1 MSKKKIA
8 VIGAGIIGLNT
19 AYYLQKTDCQVTLFD
34 RQDPGTGTSRGHAN
48 MIANYGVPA
57 INQPQVWGQIP
68 RYLFSS
74 SSPISI
80 QWNKIGQLT
89 PWLLQF
95 LKHCNTSSMKRT
107 AEYTSSLL
115 QCSLQDYQEL
125 LKEIKS
131 QNLLTHRG
139 VLYVWINP
147 RQQPSIS
154 QVNIRSQS
162 GVEQHKLN
170 GDQVREL
177 EPTLSSHIKGG
188 WHFPKAHHT
197 LNSDLILNKLYQ
209 TFIEYGGRFQKQEV
223 TSINIKNQLTKVN
236 DQNFDQIVVCTGAFS
251 KSLVKQIEGS
261 FIPLETERGYHI
273 EYIQKQKLLTR
284 PTSLVES
291 GMYLTPLHD
300 RIRAVGTVELG
311 GLHSRITQ
319 ARINYIARD
328 AQRLIPSLQD
338 FQNSWLGYR
347 PTLPDC
353 LPVLGRSPKFENI
366 FYAFGH
372 NHLGWTLGPTTGKLI
387 SNLIIKNIPI
397 DAAFNISRFL
407 K

>member
-1 MSKKKIA
+1 MTKKIA
-8 VIGAGIIGLNT
+8 VIGAGIIGLST
-19 AYYLQKTDCQVTLFD
+19 AYYLQKEDCQITLID

-48 MIANYGVPA
+48 MIANYGVPG
-57 INQPQVWGQIP
+57 INQPQIWRQLP
-68 RYLFSS
+68 RYLFSKA
-74 SSPISI
+74 SPISI

-89 PWLLQF
+89 PWLYQF
-95 LKHCNTSSMKRT
+95 LKNCNTPSMRRT
-107 AEYTSSLL
+107 AQYTSSLL
-115 QCSLQDYQEL
+115 QSSLTNYQEL
-125 LKEIKS
+125 LKEIKG
-131 QNLLTHRG
+131 QDLLSHQG
-139 VLYVWINP
+139 VLYVWIDSQ
-147 RQQPSIS
+147 QQPSVA

-162 GVEQHKLN
+162 GIEQHKLT
-170 GDQVREL
+170 GEQIREL
-177 EPTLSSHIKGG
+177 EPNLSTQIKGG

-197 LNSDLILNKLYQ
+197 LNSDIILSKLYQ
-209 TFIEYGGRFQKQEV
+209 SFIEYGGQFQKQEV
-223 TSINIKNQLTKVN
+223 ISIYVDNQTIEVN
-236 DQNFDQIVVCTGAFS
+236 GQNYDQIVLCTGAFS
-251 KSLVKQIEGS
+251 KSLIKQIEGS

-273 EYIQKQKLLTR
+273 EYIEKQKLLSR

-338 FQNSWLGYR
+338 FQNPWLGYR

-372 NHLGWTLGPTTGKLI
+372 NHLGWTLGPTTGKLM
-387 SNLIIKNIPI
+387 SNLMIKSIPV
-397 DAAFNISRFL
+397 DEAFNISRFL

>member
-1 MSKKKIA
+1 MTKKIA
-8 VIGAGIIGLNT
+8 VIGAGIIGLST
-19 AYYLQKTDCQVTLFD
+19 AYYLQKEDCLITLID

-48 MIANYGVPA
+48 MIANYGVPG
-57 INQPQVWGQIP
+57 INQPQIWRQLP
-68 RYLFSS
+68 RYLFSKA
-74 SSPISI
+74 SPISI

-89 PWLLQF
+89 PWLYQF
-95 LKHCNTSSMKRT
+95 LKNCNTSSMRKT
-107 AEYTSSLL
+107 AQYTSSLL
-115 QCSLQDYQEL
+115 QSSLPNYQEL
-125 LKEIKS
+125 LKEIKG
-131 QNLLTHRG
+131 QDLLSHQG
-139 VLYVWINP
+139 VLYVWIDSQ
-147 RQQPSIS
+147 QQPSVA

-162 GVEQHKLN
+162 GIEQHKLT
-170 GDQVREL
+170 GEQIREL
-177 EPTLSSHIKGG
+177 EPNLSTQIKGG

-197 LNSDLILNKLYQ
+197 LNSDIILSKLYQ
-209 TFIEYGGRFQKQEV
+209 SFIEYGGQFQKQEV
-223 TSINIKNQLTKVN
+223 TSIDVDNQIIEVN
-236 DQNFDQIVVCTGAFS
+236 DQNYDQIVLCTGAFS
-251 KSLVKQIEGS
+251 KSLIKQIEGS

-273 EYIQKQKLLTR
+273 EYIEKQKLLSR

-338 FQNSWLGYR
+338 FQNPWLGYR

-372 NHLGWTLGPTTGKLI
+372 NHLGWTLGPTTGKLM
-387 SNLIIKNIPI
+387 SNLMIKSIPV
-397 DAAFNISRFL
+397 DEAFNISRFL

>member
-1 MSKKKIA
+1 MTKKIA
-8 VIGAGIIGLNT
+8 VIGAGIIGLST
-19 AYYLQKTDCQVTLFD
+19 AYYLQKEDCQITLID

-48 MIANYGVPA
+48 MIANYGVPG
-57 INQPQVWGQIP
+57 INQPQIWRQLP
-68 RYLFSS
+68 RYLFSKA
-74 SSPISI
+74 SPISI

-89 PWLLQF
+89 PWLYQF
-95 LKHCNTSSMKRT
+95 LKNCNTSSMRKT
-107 AEYTSSLL
+107 AQYTSSLL
-115 QCSLQDYQEL
+115 QSSLPNYQEL
-125 LKEIKS
+125 LKEIKG
-131 QNLLTHRG
+131 QDLLSHQG
-139 VLYVWINP
+139 VLYVWIDSQ
-147 RQQPSIS
+147 QQPSVA

-162 GVEQHKLN
+162 GIEQHKLT
-170 GDQVREL
+170 GEQIREL
-177 EPTLSSHIKGG
+177 EPNLSTQIKGG

-197 LNSDLILNKLYQ
+197 LNSDHILSKLYQ
-209 TFIEYGGRFQKQEV
+209 SFIEYGGQFQKQEV
-223 TSINIKNQLTKVN
+223 TSIDVNNQIIEVN
-236 DQNFDQIVVCTGAFS
+236 DQNYDQIVLCTGAFS
-251 KSLVKQIEGS
+251 KSLIKQIEGS

-273 EYIQKQKLLTR
+273 EYIEKQKLLSR

-338 FQNSWLGYR
+338 FQNPWLGYR

-372 NHLGWTLGPTTGKLI
+372 NHLGWTLGPTTGKLM
-387 SNLIIKNIPI
+387 SNLMIKSIPV
-397 DAAFNISRFL
+397 DEAFNISRFL

>member
-1 MSKKKIA
+1 MTKKIA
-8 VIGAGIIGLNT
+8 VIGAGIIGLST
-19 AYYLQKTDCQVTLFD
+19 AYYLQKEDCQITLID

-48 MIANYGVPA
+48 MIANYGVPG
-57 INQPQVWGQIP
+57 INQPQIWRQLP
-68 RYLFSS
+68 RYLFSKA
-74 SSPISI
+74 SPISI

-89 PWLLQF
+89 PWLYQF
-95 LKHCNTSSMKRT
+95 LKNCNTQSMRRT
-107 AEYTSSLL
+107 AQYTSSLL
-115 QCSLQDYQEL
+115 QSSLTNYQEL
-125 LKEIKS
+125 LKEIKGRD
-131 QNLLTHRG
+131 LLSHQG
-139 VLYVWINP
+139 VLYVWIDSQ
-147 RQQPSIS
+147 QQPSVD

-162 GVEQHKLN
+162 GIEQHKLT
-170 GDQVREL
+170 GEQIREL
-177 EPTLSSHIKGG
+177 EPNLSTQIKGG

-197 LNSDLILNKLYQ
+197 LNSDIILSKLYQ
-209 TFIEYGGRFQKQEV
+209 SFIEYGGQFQKQEV
-223 TSINIKNQLTKVN
+223 TSIDVDNQIIEVN
-236 DQNFDQIVVCTGAFS
+236 DQNYDQIVLCTGAFS
-251 KSLVKQIEGS
+251 KSLIKQIEGS

-273 EYIQKQKLLTR
+273 EYIEKQKLLSR

-338 FQNSWLGYR
+338 FQNPWLGYR

-372 NHLGWTLGPTTGKLI
+372 NHLGWTLGPTTGKLM
-387 SNLIIKNIPI
+387 SNLMIKSIPV
-397 DAAFNISRFL
+397 DEAFNISRFL

>member
-1 MSKKKIA
+1 M
-8 VIGAGIIGLNT
+8 
-19 AYYLQKTDCQVTLFD
+19 
-34 RQDPGTGTSRGHAN
+34 R
-48 MIANYGVPA
+48 
-57 INQPQVWGQIP
+57 
-68 RYLFSS
+68 
-74 SSPISI
+74 
-80 QWNKIGQLT
+80 
-89 PWLLQF
+89 
-95 LKHCNTSSMKRT
+95 RT
-107 AEYTSSLL
+107 AQYTSSLL
-115 QCSLQDYQEL
+115 QSSLTNYQEL
-125 LKEIKS
+125 LKEIKGRD
-131 QNLLTHRG
+131 LLSHRG
-139 VLYVWINP
+139 VLYVWIDSQ
-147 RQQPSIS
+147 QQPSVA

-162 GVEQHKLN
+162 GIEQHKLT
-170 GDQVREL
+170 GEQIREL
-177 EPTLSSHIKGG
+177 EPNLSTQIKGG

-197 LNSDLILNKLYQ
+197 LNSDIILSKLYQ
-209 TFIEYGGRFQKQEV
+209 SFIEYGGQFQKQEV
-223 TSINIKNQLTKVN
+223 TSIDVDNQIIEVN
-236 DQNFDQIVVCTGAFS
+236 DQNYDQIVLCTGAFS
-251 KSLVKQIEGS
+251 KSLIKQIEGS

-273 EYIQKQKLLTR
+273 EYIEKQKLLSR

-338 FQNSWLGYR
+338 FQNPWLGYR

-372 NHLGWTLGPTTGKLI
+372 NHLGWTLGPTTGKLM
-387 SNLIIKNIPI
+387 SNLMIKSIPV
-397 DAAFNISRFL
+397 DEAFNISRFL